1 MTVVSDTTPFIS
13 LSAVGKLELLPQLYG
28 DVTIPEADVK
38 ELDAGGPIVVPNVR
52 KLSWVNIVPDIRDE
66 HEKFLYNLDE
76 GERQVIIHGLAVKAE
91 LVLIDE
97 ILARKIASHLGL
109 NIKGTLGVLV
119 EAKRKGYIESF
130 TELAVRLKE
139 QGIFFSARMINE
151 ISRLL
156 NEGRV

>member
-28 DVTIPEADVK
+28 DVTIPEAVVK

-91 LVLIDE
+91 LVLIYE

>member
-1 MTVVSDTTPFIS
+1 M
-13 LSAVGKLELLPQLYG
+13 
-28 DVTIPEADVK
+28 
-38 ELDAGGPIVVPNVR
+38 VPNVR
-52 KLSWVNIVPDIRDE
+52 NFSWVNVVLDIRNE
-66 HEKFLYNLDE
+66 QEKFLYNLDE

-119 EAKRKGYIESF
+119 EAKRKGLIESF
-130 TELAVRLKE
+130 TNLAVRLKE
-139 QGIFFSARMINE
+139 NGIFFSERMIDE

-156 NEGRV
+156 DE